1 MPGGPE
7 HPKEVMMKAIRL
19 VILTGLLSATG
30 CDRAE
35 PTTPIGPVL
44 TVWPRVLELSVG
56 ETKPL
61 QVGRAGIPGTVVWS
75 SSDPAIA
82 RVDSAGAVTGVAP
95 GSTKVQ
101 ATLGHY
107 RAGADVHVAG
117 N

>member
-1 MPGGPE
+1 M
-7 HPKEVMMKAIRL
+7 I
-19 VILTGLLSATG
+19 TGLLSAIG
-30 CDRAE
+30 CDRAIV
-35 PTTPIGPVL
+35 TTPMGPTFV
-44 TVWPRVLELSVG
+44 VAPHVLELRVG

-61 QVGRAGIPGTVVWS
+61 QVYRAGIPGTGVWS

-82 RVDSAGAVTGVAP
+82 RVDSAGAVTGIAP

-107 RAGADVHVAG
+107 RGAADVHVSG